1 MAIRGDLHERR
12 VFVICR
18 SLGGWQVMDGDAVLA
33 TCADHDL
40 ASAAAARLARE
51 AFNSGTQVR
60 IVTNG

>member
-18 SLGGWQVMDGDAVLA
+18 REGEWRVMDGEDTLA
-33 TCADHDL
+33 ACADYAL

-51 AFNSGTQVR
+51 AFNAGTPVR
-60 IVTNG
+60 IVEG